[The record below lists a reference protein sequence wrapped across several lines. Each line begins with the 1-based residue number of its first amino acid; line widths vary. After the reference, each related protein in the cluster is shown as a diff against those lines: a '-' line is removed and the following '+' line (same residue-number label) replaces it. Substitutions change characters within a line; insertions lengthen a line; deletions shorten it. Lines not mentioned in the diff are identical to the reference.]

1 MTSKRLKN
9 FILFTICSGASAFFV
24 LPVQAQSQ
32 SIDIGQNILADLLNL
47 PEKDP
52 RLIVAELINVFIGF
66 LSLIFVILILRAGFL
81 FMISGGDKEKTD
93 HAKRSIVNAI
103 IGLILVLSAWTIT
116 TFSIDTIINALT
128 SGN

>member
-1 MTSKRLKN
+1 MINKKTQ
-9 FILFTICSGASAFFV
+9 IYVLFGICLAAGAFFAI
-24 LPVQAQSQ
+24 PAQAE
-32 SIDIGQNILADLLNL
+32 SIDIGQNILSDWLNL

-52 RLIVAELINVFIGF
+52 RLIVAELINVFVGF
-66 LSLIFVILILRAGFL
+66 LSLIFVILILHAGFL

-93 HAKRSIVNAI
+93 RAKRSIGNAL

-128 SGN
+128 AGSS